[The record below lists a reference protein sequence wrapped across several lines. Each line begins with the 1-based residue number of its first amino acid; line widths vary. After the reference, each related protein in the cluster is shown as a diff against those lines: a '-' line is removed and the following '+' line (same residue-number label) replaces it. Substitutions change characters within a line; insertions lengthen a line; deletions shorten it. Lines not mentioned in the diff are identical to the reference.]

1 MDDTHA
7 GAPRSKE
14 FLASHGGPF
23 YELQRRLKLLH
34 DHALMSGRR
43 AVLFI
48 GIAGAGRF
56 FLGCRKA
63 FPSTHQAV

>member
-34 DHALMSGRR
+34 DHALMSAAARR
-43 AVLFI
+43 FSS
-48 GIAGAGRF
+48 G
-56 FLGCRKA
+56 
-63 FPSTHQAV
+63 